1 MMLDVRVEISD
12 EIVEL
17 FGYSFYARNQEKS
30 LEAKELFEKLFSE
43 LQSELQKEYKNAVQR
58 LNKLENRLKIVECSA
73 AYSEDVERALNNFNN
88 RITRIE
94 SNVDNYKRQQDAIAA
109 NMEQIEATVDTLYT
123 TLNGKIEKLEKNFKT
138 ELNSEVVK
146 AVDAAVKN
154 ILATDLS
161 SVIQKAVEDTV
172 KDATP
177 APDIDEKI
185 QAEVAKAVGNIQP
198 PNFTSIIQTEVAKAV
213 GNIQPPDFSNKIQAE
228 VINTVKKTSA
238 FVLKSMIQAEVA
250 KAVGSIQPPNFTS
263 IIQTEVAKA
272 VGNIQPP
279 NFTSI
284 IQTEVAKAVKEERQK
299 TQAGNAIY
307 PSSYLTL
314 QQQRNNIKELKELVD
329 TQQKVIEELKARL
342 SAVEGKT
349 ATVKF
354 EPATEEY
361 TPLIIR
367 DESSWL
373 EYKKRLKD
381 IGKLKLFA
389 EKNPVEFKI
398 FASRLRRIET
408 AIDKIKPNEFDEYT
422 TEIITDKTV
431 DVVKDFIEI
440 LDTCKRKIGNP
451 AKNSVAAQ
459 ELYDFIE
466 EYLSRLG
473 VHSMNFKVGDDYH
486 KWADLAMSEMPITE
500 STSDRRKHDTLKE
513 IYIQPHYIEF
523 INEHDKKIRRTFGG
537 KCVVY
542 AYEDKGDDYGRISS
556 RN

>member
-198 PNFTSIIQTEVAKAV
+198 PNFA
-213 GNIQPPDFSNKIQAE
+213 
-228 VINTVKKTSA
+228 
-238 FVLKSMIQAEVA
+238 SM
-250 KAVGSIQPPNFTS
+250 
-263 IIQTEVAKA
+263 IQTEVAKA

>member
-250 KAVGSIQPPNFTS
+250 KAVGS
-263 IIQTEVAKA
+263 
-272 VGNIQPP
+272 IQPP

>member
-185 QAEVAKAVGNIQP
+185 QA
-198 PNFTSIIQTEVAKAV
+198 
-213 GNIQPPDFSNKIQAE
+213 
-228 VINTVKKTSA
+228 
-238 FVLKSMIQAEVA
+238 
-250 KAVGSIQPPNFTS
+250 
-263 IIQTEVAKA
+263 EVAKA